1 MALKDKIRTDRH
13 TVFMRL
19 DHFAED
25 THTWNGKPIP
35 NCIVA
40 DDEALK
46 RKNNNVVDV
55 SWDNTTVDK
64 LIYVPVEDWPDRYPV
79 PNDTGYFDRVYMRI
93 LQVQNDGGMLAILL
107 ATNQPRA
114 VAR

>member
-79 PNDTGYFDRVYMRI
+79 PNDSGYFDRVYMRI